1 MELALFWNVLVFAKL
16 NDWFK
21 VGSGNW
27 TNYFAAMG
35 LANETTPLKCM
46 SVGQVQDIEQV
57 LLSSSI

>member
-1 MELALFWNVLVFAKL
+1 MLVFAKL

-35 LANETTPLKCM
+35 LANESTPLKCM